1 MKIEKHGN
9 LYRVRKTHKCKT
21 YILSFDHK
29 PTNAE
34 ILDSFAEM
42 LKNNPVSDHDN
53 ISFKVAAEKYVDMKR
68 NILSPTTLRDYTKFP
83 DRMSDWFVE
92 MGIYDITQVEIN
104 KQINEL
110 ATTKSPKTVRNYHG
124 FISSVLRTFRP
135 DMNIS
140 TILPQKKKYEPYAP
154 TKDDVKRILN
164 DVKDTEYYV
173 PLCLACYGLRRG
185 ETCALTLEDI
195 DGDLV
200 HINKSLALN
209 ENKEWVVKSTKTVSG
224 TRDIIIP
231 MWLADKIREQG
242 FVFKGHPNQILKA
255 LQRSQLKLGIPKFSL
270 HMLRHYFAA
279 VLSETCDDQTIM
291 EMGGWQSDYV
301 MKRVYRYSL
310 SNKIEEKKR
319 EAMLKIN
326 DSIIDN

>member
-9 LYRVRKTHKCKT
+9 LYRVRKTHKSKT

-42 LKNNPVSDHDN
+42 LKKNPASDHDN

-164 DVKDTEYYV
+164 DVKDTEYYI

-185 ETCALTLEDI
+185 ETCALTPEDI

-209 ENKEWVVKSTKTVSG
+209 EDKKWVVKSTKTVSG

-255 LQRSQLKLGIPKFSL
+255 LQRSQSKLGIPKFSL

-279 VLSETCDDQTIM
+279 VLSETCDEQTIM